1 MIPAAPKMLQ
11 AVSTPNHKQKKT
23 QPGLALVSVIR
34 SCARST
40 GRSSQCVE
48 VYPCIG
54 GRDEATGKRLD
65 GALEGLGSGKVPIR
79 ALYLGGPKHAGAAQR
94 GLFWARDFGWDTSPS
109 ERCRRRSEMVAN
121 LPILRDSYPG

>member
-1 MIPAAPKMLQ
+1 MSSNYFFELDHMIPAAPKMLQ

-23 QPGLALVSVIR
+23 RPGLALVSVIR

-54 GRDEATGKRLD
+54 GRDEATGKRLH

-79 ALYLGGPKHAGAAQR
+79 ALYLGGPKHEGAERSVSGAG
-94 GLFWARDFGWDTSPS
+94 FWLGHEPVRA
-109 ERCRRRSEMVAN
+109 
-121 LPILRDSYPG
+121 LPPPL